1 MSTEEELDKADADAM
16 IGHDRHDAYA
26 ANAVLAGK
34 LWGAL
39 RGLGVERGRMLVLG
53 DHAAV
58 HAGISARGRVSTSI
72 YEEWVAP
79 IPPGDGEGGF
89 PWPHDM
95 LRLRSFT
102 EHDPATHDV
111 VIANVPWSDLHYRS
125 EYGHARLLQIHA
137 QYLMHAIGRTFPGGI
152 TAAVVTRQVMDDP
165 EPAFREL
172 VLDNADLL
180 GAARLPA
187 TAFRPDLAPDVAS
200 PSDLLLLRRRL
211 PGELVNSAR
220 FIDVAPTP
228 VPGGVAH
235 VNEYFVNFFPEHVIG
250 TTGVVTDAALD
261 LTRYTV
267 HAADEP
273 FDVVLHHVLSRI
285 VRHSLAEGLTA
296 VSASWHPPEAR
307 LAPEA
312 DRSVRAQA
320 AQAPSGPTATRRTG
334 PTDAPNP

>member
-1 MSTEEELDKADADAM
+1 MTTEEELDKADADAM

-26 ANAVLAGK
+26 ANAVLAEE

-58 HAGISARGRVSTSI
+58 AAGISAKGTVSTSI

-79 IPPGDGEGGF
+79 IPPAGADGRF

-95 LRLRSFT
+95 LRPRTFT
-102 EHDPATHDV
+102 DHDPATHDV

-125 EYGHARLLQIHA
+125 EYGQARLLQIHA
-137 QYLMHAIGRTFPGGI
+137 QYLMHAIAHTFRGGI
-152 TAAVVTRQVMDDP
+152 TAAVVTHRLLDDP
-165 EPAFREL
+165 ESAFRDL
-172 VLDNADLL
+172 LLANSDLL

-187 TAFRPDLAPDVAS
+187 TAFRPGLTPEVAA

-211 PGELVNSAR
+211 PGELANSAA
-220 FIDVAPTP
+220 FLDVAPTQMH
-228 VPGGVAH
+228 VGVMY
-235 VNEYFVNFFPEHVIG
+235 VNEYFVNLFPEHVIG
-250 TTGVVTDAALD
+250 TPAVVTDAD

-285 VRHSLAEGLTA
+285 VRQSLTEGLTA
-296 VSASWHPPEAR
+296 VSASWRPPEAR
-307 LAPEA
+307 LAAEA
-312 DRSVRAQA
+312 DRSVRAQGA
-320 AQAPSGPTATRRTG
+320 KAPSGPTTTHRTG
-334 PTDAPNP
+334 PTDAPNL